1 MENTLNFRRR
11 KKNGGRFLRKTSH
24 KKISL
29 RIRAMTAKKYFF
41 KIGLT
46 SDTHA
51 KILLILKNLLNL
63 DFLVYHAVVVSCS
76 LILSRL
82 SNNDGDVYENVI

>member
-1 MENTLNFRRR
+1 M
-11 KKNGGRFLRKTSH
+11 
-24 KKISL
+24 
-29 RIRAMTAKKYFF
+29 
-41 KIGLT
+41 

-51 KILLILKNLLNL
+51 EILLILKNLLNL

-76 LILSRL
+76 LILGRL